1 VIALSLPTVAANR
14 AVVLEIAEA
23 GHSGSTVV
31 DTCTIGAEAA
41 AENARILAAVG
52 IDYVDSPVSG
62 MKVKAEEGTL
72 TSMTAC
78 SVEALERAR
87 PLIMGYSR
95 VVYHV
100 GTAAGQGQSMKVV
113 NNSLYI
119 SALVTTSETLCYG
132 ENSGLNMNT
141 MLEVINASSGQNV
154 ATTMMFPFHVATGT
168 YSGAGAEAHIVKK
181 DLGLFV
187 DASAADGTPNA
198 AIAKAYEIIEAFS
211 EEDPLQDMARIYPF
225 VKALNR
231 GG

>member
-1 VIALSLPTVAANR
+1 MNHLSDEVFGFIGLGNRGQTMARNVAEAGHKMILHDIAGTADRAPKGAEIAQSNGEIARRASVIALSLPTVAANR

-87 PLIMGYSR
+87 PLIMG
-95 VVYHV
+95 
-100 GTAAGQGQSMKVV
+100 
-113 NNSLYI
+113 
-119 SALVTTSETLCYG
+119 
-132 ENSGLNMNT
+132 
-141 MLEVINASSGQNV
+141 
-154 ATTMMFPFHVATGT
+154 
-168 YSGAGAEAHIVKK
+168 
-181 DLGLFV
+181 
-187 DASAADGTPNA
+187 
-198 AIAKAYEIIEAFS
+198 
-211 EEDPLQDMARIYPF
+211 
-225 VKALNR
+225 
-231 GG
+231 